1 MWVQRINNYLCNY
14 LEQMRDQKKHIE
26 RILSAKE
33 NINNNKPYYPKF
45 LQLRLGKNQFEE
57 EKNIIIREENKNLF
71 YKIMSAREKPSKY
84 SKIFEPKVC
93 PSFNIKYIRIKR
105 VNKLIEN
112 HNENERFYHHL
123 ENVKSFYDI
132 NDINKRNITI
142 DSNMKKLQ
150 KSVLEMQPSIFFISP
165 QNVKK
170 SLKKITYINLNK
182 NKIKR
187 CNSCCNRYE
196 SKNIINQIKN
206 HSETNRPK
214 PKKQESN
221 IGIYKQFNSDRIIK
235 VDNKIKKIISKPLK
249 SKVQNKYREN
259 KTCKNRNK
267 NIKIEKNINN
277 CKKFNSSYDN
287 NSKNIKEI
295 KKIKVGKPGLKRNSS
310 EFNIFK

>member
-14 LEQMRDQKKHIE
+14 LERISDQKKHIE

-33 NINNNKPYYPKF
+33 NINNDKPYYPKF

-170 SLKKITYINLNK
+170 SMRKITYMNLNK
-182 NKIKR
+182 NRIKR

-196 SKNIINQIKN
+196 SKNIINQIKK
-206 HSETNRPK
+206 HSETNRPNQ
-214 PKKQESN
+214 KKNDRN
-221 IGIYKQFNSDRIIK
+221 IGTYRQFNSDRITK
-235 VDNKIKKIISKPLK
+235 KDNKIKKIISKPIK
-249 SKVQNKYREN
+249 NKDQKNYREN
-259 KTCKNRNK
+259 STCRNK
-267 NIKIEKNINN
+267 NIKFEKNINN

-295 KKIKVGKPGLKRNSS
+295 KKIKIGKHGLKRNSS

>member
-1 MWVQRINNYLCNY
+1 MWVQRTNNYLCNY
-14 LEQMRDQKKHIE
+14 LEQMRKQKKHIE

-33 NINNNKPYYPKF
+33 NINNDKPYYPKF
-45 LQLRLGKNQFEE
+45 LQLRLGKNQLEE

-71 YKIMSAREKPSKY
+71 YKIMSASEKPSKY

-93 PSFNIKYIRIKR
+93 PSFNIKYIRLKR
-105 VNKLIEN
+105 VNQQIEN

-123 ENVKSFYDI
+123 GNVKSIYDI

-142 DSNMKKLQ
+142 DNNMKKLQ

-165 QNVKK
+165 QNVKN
-170 SLKKITYINLNK
+170 SRKKMTYINLNK

-187 CNSCCNRYE
+187 CNSCCSRYD
-196 SKNIINQIKN
+196 SKNIINQTKN

-214 PKKQESN
+214 QKKLESN
-221 IGIYKQFNSDRIIK
+221 IGAYKQFNSDRIIK
-235 VDNKIKKIISKPLK
+235 VDSKIKKIISKPIIN
-249 SKVQNKYREN
+249 KVKKNYREN
-259 KTCKNRNK
+259 RTCKNRNK
-267 NIKIEKNINN
+267 NIKIEKNVNN

-295 KKIKVGKPGLKRNSS
+295 KKIKIGKRELKRNSS
-310 EFNIFK
+310 EFNIFQ

>member
-14 LEQMRDQKKHIE
+14 LERISDQKKHIK

-33 NINNNKPYYPKF
+33 NINNDKPYYPKF

-93 PSFNIKYIRIKR
+93 PSFNIKYIRLKRLIKQ
-105 VNKLIEN
+105 IEN
-112 HNENERFYHHL
+112 HNENERFYNHL

-132 NDINKRNITI
+132 NDINRRNITI

-170 SLKKITYINLNK
+170 SMRKITYMNLNK
-182 NKIKR
+182 NRIKR
-187 CNSCCNRYE
+187 CNSCCNKYE
-196 SKNIINQIKN
+196 SKNIINQIKK
-206 HSETNRPK
+206 HSETNRPNQ
-214 PKKQESN
+214 KKNDRN
-221 IGIYKQFNSDRIIK
+221 IGTYRQFNSDRITK
-235 VDNKIKKIISKPLK
+235 KDNKIKKIISKPIK
-249 SKVQNKYREN
+249 NKDQKNYREN
-259 KTCKNRNK
+259 STCRNK
-267 NIKIEKNINN
+267 NIKFDKNINN

-295 KKIKVGKPGLKRNSS
+295 KKIKIGKHGLKRNSS